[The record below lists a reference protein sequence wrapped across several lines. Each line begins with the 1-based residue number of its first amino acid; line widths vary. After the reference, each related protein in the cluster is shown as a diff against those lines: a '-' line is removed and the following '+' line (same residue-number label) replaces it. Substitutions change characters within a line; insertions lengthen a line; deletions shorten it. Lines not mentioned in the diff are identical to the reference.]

1 MGYYDRLA
9 GVTFKKDQL
18 GRDVFFP
25 FGAHGKGRVL
35 PSAAAA
41 ARVRRRI
48 KTAIRTTLVVAAV
61 MLISLFF
68 FLDITPMAA
77 LVGVVLMLPLGLA
90 SRYLLTWPLVRS
102 LPISDEKLTSREVH
116 ERTLAA
122 YGRDTLVTFLAFA
135 NFLFWCGVLLLLA
148 SACAFALLLAF
159 WLNALVPNRK
169 IMSLLYDIAPVM
181 LALGAANTAVAVWG
195 RLKIRRIL
203 REWSREADGD
213 RP

>member
-1 MGYYDRLA
+1 VGYYDRLA
-9 GVTFKKDQL
+9 EVTFKKDQR

-35 PSAAAA
+35 PDAAAA
-41 ARVRRRI
+41 ARIRRRI

-61 MLISLFF
+61 LLISLFF
-68 FLDITPMAA
+68 FFDVTPMTA
-77 LVGVVLMLPLGLA
+77 LVGVMLMIALA
-90 SRYLLTWPLVRS
+90 LTSRYLLTWPLVRS

-122 YGRDTLVTFLAFA
+122 YGRDTFVRFLAFA

-148 SACAFALLLAF
+148 SACAFAFLLGF

-169 IMSLLYDIAPVM
+169 IISLLYDIAPVM
-181 LALGAANTAVAVWG
+181 FALGTANTAFAIWG
-195 RLKIRRIL
+195 KLKIRRIL
-203 REWSREADGD
+203 REWSRGADAD